1 MDSTST
7 GEKFLAHGNNC
18 SIRSMRACT
27 AEIRKNQT
35 TDPPTFRKM
44 SPSFVFFQAKKK
56 ESKKRKQ
63 NFNYLFENLKDL
75 ENFVLIDPAS
85 TLHNSVNHIQAN
97 SLRHYVDPSE
107 LVYVDWKM
115 GHDTSNYLR
124 LDTFTTASQKI
135 RPENYIAEKS
145 LLQKVYHPY
154 DMQDLKAH
162 RKFLKLV
169 KKSYSSKYS
178 SMFGTKREAII

>member
-1 MDSTST
+1 MKIFSLI
-7 GEKFLAHGNNC
+7 FL
-18 SIRSMRACT
+18 
-27 AEIRKNQT
+27 
-35 TDPPTFRKM
+35 
-44 SPSFVFFQAKKK
+44 VFFITLTGTAQTKKVAIQVDILG
-56 ESKKRKQ
+56 KKHVTVRYYHPVNGVYTITPRKVQ
-63 NFNYLFENLKDL
+63 IDKATLKDL

-154 DMQDLKAH
+154 DMEDLKAH